1 MAIALIRTA
10 RTTYVKEVADFGTAI
25 AGTDGKFFAYPAALG
40 VSPFVDLDLKPTLA
54 QVPELAEGD
63 VIITNHPFTTG
74 GLASHLPDLQLVRPY
89 FHDGAIVAYGW
100 VFAHTSDI
108 GGGAP
113 SSISPR
119 FSELFQEGLII
130 PPTKLIRA
138 GIMNEEFLKL
148 YAANC
153 RTPDDNIGDLR
164 AMLAALSVG
173 AERTA
178 QLIAQHGVTG
188 LLAAQRDLAAYAAEK
203 ARAVLRGIPDGTY
216 EFWDYLDDDYVS
228 RIPVRIRCAMTV
240 RDGLVHLDYAG
251 TDPQVEAAY
260 NLPTGGT
267 RHPWVTVKLMHLICS
282 VDKTAPLNHGLYT
295 SITVAAPAGTLVN
308 PEFPA
313 ACGVRHAAVIRTM
326 DTLVGALTEARPGLL
341 PAPNGGAAIPAVL
354 ASYDETS
361 GLRRSVVMQSLVSGS
376 GGRPGADGVD
386 GRESGMANTQN
397 APVER
402 TEEVS
407 DVVVEEYG
415 LRADSG
421 GPGQWRGGTGL
432 VFTVRVLKEGCA
444 VLGRGLE
451 RFVFRP
457 WGVAGGAAAACSQVI
472 LNRGTATERELG
484 KIDVLELHEGDTVT
498 FMTPGGGGYG
508 DPFQR
513 DPAAVLSDVQ
523 RGFVSVAAAERDY
536 GVALRDGAADFP
548 ANWAIDAAATA
559 ALRARARPPR
569 PAIDFG
575 PERMRWE
582 SVFDDASML
591 ALNRALMALP
601 APARARRRRAVF
613 YEVAPALAQPGA
625 VDMARIIDDPP
636 VQRARLAAAIAR
648 LAGRRAA

>member
-1 MAIALIRTA
+1 MKPDPVALEILSHQARAAAEEMAIALMRTA

-40 VSPFVDLDLKPTLA
+40 VSPFVDLDLKPALA
-54 QVPELAEGD
+54 QVPELADGD

-74 GLASHLPDLQLVRPY
+74 GLASHLPDLQLIRPY

-138 GIMNEEFLKL
+138 GVMNDEFLKL

-153 RTPDDNIGDLR
+153 RTPDDNIGDLK
-164 AMLAALSVG
+164 AMLAALTVG

-178 QLIAQHGVTG
+178 QLIAQHGVAG
-188 LLAAQRDLAAYAAEK
+188 FLAAQRDLAAYATEK

-240 RDGLVHLDYAG
+240 ADGSVHLDYAG

-267 RHPWVTVKLMHLICS
+267 RHPWITVKLMHLICS
-282 VDKTAPLNHGLYT
+282 LDKTAPLNHGLYEP
-295 SITVAAPAGTLVN
+295 ITVAAPAGTLVN

-326 DTLVGALTEARPGLL
+326 DTLVGALSRARLGLL
-341 PAPNGGAAIPAVL
+341 PAPNGGTVIPAVL
-354 ASYDETS
+354 ASTDDTT

-421 GPGQWRGGTGL
+421 GPGEFRGGTGL
-432 VFTVRVLKEGCA
+432 VFTVRILKDGCA

-457 WGVAGGAAAACSQVI
+457 WGIAGGAPAERARVI
-472 LNRGTATERELG
+472 LNRGSASERELG
-484 KIDVLELHEGDTVT
+484 KIDVLEVHAGDTVT

-508 DPFQR
+508 DAFRR
-513 DPAAVLSDVQ
+513 DPGAVLLDVQ

-536 GVALRDGAADFP
+536 GVVLRDG
-548 ANWAIDAAATA
+548 AIDAAATA
-559 ALRARARPPR
+559 ALRGRKRPAR

-575 PERMRWE
+575 PERLRWE
-582 SVFDDASML
+582 SVFDDAAML

-601 APARARRRRAVF
+601 PATRWRRRSRRP
-613 YEVAPALAQPGA
+613 APST
-625 VDMARIIDDPP
+625 
-636 VQRARLAAAIAR
+636 
-648 LAGRRAA
+648 